1 MTVYPE
7 SRNARAAARDSYGRG
22 LPVNAIA
29 QTLNVSVMSILRW
42 RQQDMEAGMSWTGPA
57 RPQSAESGAAEPQL
71 RELLR
76 SQLQT
81 HLAELVRQALN
92 AESKGRARYPTVE
105 DRMLKVCRVIEHLDP
120 DTDDPGIQ
128 LAVMQGFAAF
138 CVRALSEQ
146 EIGPVRKAVRLFL
159 DDLKARHQ

>member
-22 LPVNAIA
+22 LPVDAIA

-42 RQQDMEAGMSWTGPA
+42 RQQDMEAGMPWTGPA
-57 RPQSAESGAAEPQL
+57 QPQPADPGAEEPQL
-71 RELLR
+71 RDLLR
-76 SQLQT
+76 SQLET

-92 AESKGRARYPTVE
+92 AENKGRARYPTFE
-105 DRMLKVCRVIEHLDP
+105 DRMLKVCRVIEHLNP

-128 LAVMQGFAAF
+128 LAVLRGFVAF
-138 CVRALSEQ
+138 CVRTLSEA
-146 EIGPVRKAVRLFL
+146 EIGPVRKALRLYL

>member
-22 LPVNAIA
+22 LPVDAIA

-42 RQQDMEAGMSWTGPA
+42 RQQDMEAGMPWTGPA
-57 RPQSAESGAAEPQL
+57 QPQHADPGAAEPQL

-92 AESKGRARYPTVE
+92 AKNKARARYPTFE
-105 DRMLKVCRVIEHLDP
+105 DRMLKVCRVIEHLNP
-120 DTDDPGIQ
+120 DADDPMVQ
-128 LAVMQGFAAF
+128 LKVMQGFAAF
-138 CVRALSEQ
+138 CVRTLSEQ